1 MPKDTQKKKFWQR
14 LESVSENDAIS
25 TDQALAALHFDE
37 NGLLPVV
44 TQCADSRQV
53 LMLAWMNRE
62 ALQKTLTSGRMTYY
76 SRSRQQLWLKGE
88 TSGNIQELLSLTA
101 DCDGDTLL
109 ACVRQV
115 NAACHSGRRSC
126 FYVQL
131 SPTARATTV
140 DKDSG

>member
-1 MPKDTQKKKFWQR
+1 MQKYTQKNFFWRR
-14 LESVSENDAIS
+14 LESAGEGDIIS
-25 TDQALAALHFDE
+25 ADEALAALRFGE

-44 TQCADSRQV
+44 TQCADSQQV

-76 SRSRQQLWLKGE
+76 SRSRRQLWQKGE
-88 TSGNIQELLSLTA
+88 TSGNSQELLSLTA

-109 ACVRQV
+109 ACVRQI
-115 NAACHSGRRSC
+115 NTACHSGRRSC

-131 SPTARATTV
+131 SPTARITAGN
-140 DKDSG
+140 KGSG